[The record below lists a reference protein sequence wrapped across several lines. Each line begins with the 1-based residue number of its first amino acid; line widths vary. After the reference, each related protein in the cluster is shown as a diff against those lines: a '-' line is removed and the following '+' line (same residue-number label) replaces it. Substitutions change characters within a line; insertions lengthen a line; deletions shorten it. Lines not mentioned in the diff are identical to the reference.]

1 MIGSGGL
8 DKLNLEVPRNVPFRG
23 EFGREWNQDRN
34 DKLFRKATG
43 GMYLVTGDLR
53 GVGIPARISIGH
65 KHHEKLGPKV
75 EILGAGEMH
84 YTRWRETVE
93 QIFDFDIDDADILRV
108 DLAADQEGVTVP
120 EFGTMMWCKHKH
132 TGQREYGDAE
142 TQHLLRSYNRFG
154 AQSLYYGRGE
164 SQIKAYNKTL
174 QCAQV
179 LLPRIHA
186 QEKRE
191 GRELSTFEEAFGF
204 SQDKILSRI
213 ERRMGDRGTTKAWG
227 ISQFG
232 EIHRLAKC
240 DPYEQLRFGSDAYG
254 LDRMKELD
262 GARLHH
268 IRSVRAQVERDGID
282 VTRAGLRECFGK
294 ANSFRKWWRE
304 NERYLLD
311 VSPKVTREALTEQ
324 YRRSFLQQLAA

>member
-8 DKLNLEVPRNVPFRG
+8 DKLNLEVPKEVPFRR
-23 EFGREWNQDRN
+23 EFAREWTQDRN
-34 DKLFRKATG
+34 DKVFRKSTG

-75 EILGAGEMH
+75 EVLGAGEMH
-84 YTRWRETVE
+84 YSQWRETVE
-93 QIFDFDIDDADILRV
+93 QIFDFDADDSQLLRV
-108 DLAADQEGVTVP
+108 DLAADQEGMTVP
-120 EFGTMMWCKHKH
+120 EFGTMMWCKFKH

-142 TQHLLRSYNRFG
+142 TQHMLRSYNRFG

-186 QEKRE
+186 EEKRE
-191 GRELSTFEEAFGF
+191 GRELSTFEQAFGF
-204 SQDKILSRI
+204 SRDKILTRV
-213 ERRMGDRGTTKAWG
+213 ERRMGDRGTTKVWG

-232 EIHRLAKC
+232 DIHRLAKC

-254 LDRMKELD
+254 LDRMKELE
-262 GARLHH
+262 GGQLLL
-268 IRSVRAQVERDGID
+268 VKLFRAEIERNGID
-282 VTRAGLRECFGK
+282 RARAHARECFEK
-294 ANSFRKWWRE
+294 ANSFRVWWRRY
-304 NERYLLD
+304 ERYLLD
-311 VSPKVTREALTEQ
+311 ISPKVTREALTEQ
-324 YRRSFLQQLAA
+324 YKRSFLQQLAA